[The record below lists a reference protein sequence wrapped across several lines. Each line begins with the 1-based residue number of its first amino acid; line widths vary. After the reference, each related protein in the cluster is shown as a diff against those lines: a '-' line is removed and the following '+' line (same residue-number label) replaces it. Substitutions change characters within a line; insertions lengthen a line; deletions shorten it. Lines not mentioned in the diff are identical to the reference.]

1 MRVGLV
7 AAGVPL
13 TLFLEMRAVHAQSSR
28 ALCDSLQAT
37 ALQRTDS
44 ILAIPRGRWRPEP
57 RDLEERSA
65 IDMAHVVF
73 QVRIDTTGR
82 ADPRTLRVRRSTD
95 VAFDVAFDGVVRQ
108 GLRQLEFPPE
118 EPMPGC
124 RVAFVATVPLRFS
137 R

>member
-28 ALCDSLQAT
+28 AVCDSLQAT

-82 ADPRTLRVRRSTD
+82 ADPRTLRVRRSS
-95 VAFDVAFDGVVRQ
+95 DVAFDGVVRQ

>member
-1 MRVGLV
+1 
-7 AAGVPL
+7 
-13 TLFLEMRAVHAQSSR
+13 
-28 ALCDSLQAT
+28 LCDSLQAT

-57 RDLEERSA
+57 RDIQERSA

-82 ADPRTLRVRRSTD
+82 ADPRTLRVRRSS
-95 VAFDVAFDGVVRQ
+95 DVAFDGLVRQ
-108 GLRQLEFPPE
+108 ELGQLAFPPE
-118 EPMPGC
+118 EPVPGC
-124 RVAFVATVPLRFS
+124 RVVFVATVPLRFS

>member
-1 MRVGLV
+1 MRFGLV

-13 TLFLEMRAVHAQSSR
+13 TLFLEMRAAHAQSSR
-28 ALCDSLQAT
+28 AVCASLQAD
-37 ALQRTDS
+37 ALQRSDS
-44 ILAIPRGRWRPEP
+44 ILAIPRGQWRPEP
-57 RDLEERSA
+57 RDLQERSA

-82 ADPRTLRVRRSTD
+82 AEPRTLRVRRSS
-95 VAFDVAFDGVVRQ
+95 DVAFDGLVRQ
-108 GLRQLEFPPE
+108 ELLGQLAFPPE

-124 RVAFVATVPLRFS
+124 RVVFVATVPLRFS

>member
-1 MRVGLV
+1 MRIGLA

-13 TLFLEMRAVHAQSSR
+13 TLFFTVRAVHAQSSR

-44 ILAIPRGRWRPEP
+44 ILAIPRGKWRPETT
-57 RDLEERSA
+57 DIQERAS

-73 QVRIDTTGR
+73 QVRVDTTGR
-82 ADPRTLRVRRSTD
+82 ADPRTFRVRRSSD
-95 VAFDVAFDGVVRQ
+95 GAFESLARQ
-108 GLRQLEFPPE
+108 EVGQLEFPPE
-118 EPMPGC
+118 QPVPGC
-124 RVAFVATVPLRFS
+124 RVVFVATVPLRFS

>member
-1 MRVGLV
+1 MRFWLV

-13 TLFLEMRAVHAQSSR
+13 TLFLEMRAAQAQSSR
-28 ALCDSLQAT
+28 AVCASLQAD
-37 ALQRTDS
+37 ALQRSDS

-82 ADPRTLRVRRSTD
+82 ADPRTLRVRRSSD
-95 VAFDVAFDGVVRQ
+95 VGFDELVRQ
-108 GLRQLEFPPE
+108 QLGQLEFPPE

-124 RVAFVATVPLRFS
+124 RVVFVATVPLRLS

>member
-28 ALCDSLQAT
+28 AVCESLQAT

-44 ILAIPRGRWRPEP
+44 ILAIPRERWRPEP

-82 ADPRTLRVRRSTD
+82 ADPRTLRVRRSS
-95 VAFDVAFDGVVRQ
+95 DVAFDGVVRQ
-108 GLRQLEFPPE
+108 ALRQLEFPPE

>member
-44 ILAIPRGRWRPEP
+44 ILAIPRGRWRP
-57 RDLEERSA
+57 
-65 IDMAHVVF
+65 
-73 QVRIDTTGR
+73 
-82 ADPRTLRVRRSTD
+82 
-95 VAFDVAFDGVVRQ
+95 
-108 GLRQLEFPPE
+108 
-118 EPMPGC
+118 
-124 RVAFVATVPLRFS
+124 
-137 R
+137 